1 MKEFLLSFLT
11 TINAILLLGILIKM
25 VIQHIELRHL
35 TNTNVNKIYNAN
47 IIKEERCHGNDFYI
61 SDINGCVPI
70 SLMVALDI
78 DYPKAYD
85 LAQYNLS
92 REYQNGVMWLYLHT
106 FFNSKAII
114 YGHKFKIQ
122 DAERKDWYGKLK
134 KMLNM
139 DNHYL
144 LGDFIDKEGTYLIGT
159 RGHMVCVK
167 DGILYDASITMLNT
181 PVNMVVKVD
190 KVLN

>member
-1 MKEFLLSFLT
+1 MKTFLFAFLIT
-11 TINAILLLGILIKM
+11 LNSIMLLGLLIKI
-25 VIQHIELRHL
+25 VIQHIELRYL
-35 TNTNVNKIYNAN
+35 ADTDVNKIYNAN
-47 IIKEERCHGNDFYI
+47 IVKQERCYGNDFYLA
-61 SDINGCVPI
+61 DKNGCVPI

-78 DYPKAYD
+78 DYIKAYD
-85 LAQYNLS
+85 LAQYYLHRN
-92 REYQNGVMWLYLHT
+92 YQDGVMWLDLHI
-106 FFNSKAII
+106 FFNSKALFF
-114 YGHKFKIQ
+114 GHKFKPQ

-159 RGHMVCVK
+159 NCHMLCVK
-167 DGILYDASITMLNT
+167 DGIVYDADITMFNA
-181 PVNMVVKVD
+181 PVNMVVKVE

>member
-1 MKEFLLSFLT
+1 MKTFLFAFLT
-11 TINAILLLGILIKM
+11 TVNIILLLGLLVKII
-25 VIQHIELRHL
+25 IQYIEIRHL
-35 TNTNVNKIYNAN
+35 LNTTASKIYNAD
-47 IIKEERCHGNDFYI
+47 IIKQERCYGNDFYLA
-61 SDINGCVPI
+61 DKNGCVPI

-85 LAQYNLS
+85 LAQYYLHRN
-92 REYQNGVMWLYLHT
+92 YQNGVMLLDLYL
-106 FFNSKAII
+106 FFNREAII
-114 YGHKFKIQ
+114 YGHNFKLQ

-159 RGHMVCVK
+159 TCHMLCVK
-167 DGILYDASITMLNT
+167 DGIVYDADTTMFNA
-181 PVNMVVKVD
+181 PVNMVVKVE

>member
-1 MKEFLLSFLT
+1 MKTFILVFLT
-11 TINAILLLGILIKM
+11 TVNIILLLGLLIKII
-25 VIQHIELRHL
+25 IQYIELRHL
-35 TNTNVNKIYNAN
+35 ANTNVNKIYNAN
-47 IIKEERCHGNDFYI
+47 IVKQERCYGNDFYLA
-61 SDINGCVPI
+61 DMNGCVPI

-78 DYPKAYD
+78 DYIKAYD
-85 LAQYNLS
+85 LAQYYLHRN
-92 REYQNGVMWLYLHT
+92 YQDGVMWLDLYA
-106 FFNSKAII
+106 FFNSEAII
-114 YGHKFKIQ
+114 YGHKFKPQ

-159 RGHMVCVK
+159 KGHMLCVK
-167 DGILYDASITMLNT
+167 DGIVYDADTTMFDE
-181 PVNMVVKVD
+181 PVNMVVKVE

>member
-1 MKEFLLSFLT
+1 MKTFLFAFLT
-11 TINAILLLGILIKM
+11 TFNAILLLGVVIKI
-25 VIQHIELRHL
+25 VIQYKELRYL
-35 TNTNVNKIYNAN
+35 ASTNVNNIYDAN
-47 IIKEERCHGNDFYI
+47 IVKQERCYGNDFYLT
-61 SDINGCVPI
+61 DKNGCVPI

-92 REYQNGVMWLYLHT
+92 REYQDGVMWLDLHI

-134 KMLNM
+134 RMLNM

-159 RGHMVCVK
+159 KCHMLCVK
-167 DGILYDASITMLNT
+167 NGIVYDADITMLNA
-181 PVNMVVKVD
+181 PVNMVVKVE

>member
-1 MKEFLLSFLT
+1 MKTFLFAFLIT
-11 TINAILLLGILIKM
+11 LNSIMLLGLLIKI
-25 VIQHIELRHL
+25 VIQYIELRYL
-35 TNTNVNKIYNAN
+35 ADTNVNNIYDAN
-47 IIKEERCHGNDFYI
+47 IVKQERCYGNDFYLT
-61 SDINGCVPI
+61 DKNGCVPI

-85 LAQYNLS
+85 LTQYHLS
-92 REYQNGVMWLYLHT
+92 REYQNGVMWLDLHI
-106 FFNSKAII
+106 FFHNKAIF
-114 YGHKFKIQ
+114 YGHKFKPQ

-139 DNHYL
+139 NNHYL

-159 RGHMVCVK
+159 KGHMLCVK
-167 DGILYDASITMLNT
+167 DGIVYDADITMLDA
-181 PVNMVVKVD
+181 PVNMVVKVE

>member
-1 MKEFLLSFLT
+1 M
-11 TINAILLLGILIKM
+11 LLGLLIKI
-25 VIQHIELRHL
+25 VIQYIELRYL
-35 TNTNVNKIYNAN
+35 ADTNTNNTYDAN
-47 IIKEERCHGNDFYI
+47 IVKQERCYGNDFYLA
-61 SDINGCVPI
+61 DKNGCVPI

-85 LAQYNLS
+85 LAQYHLFRN
-92 REYQNGVMWLYLHT
+92 YQKGVYAYQLDS
-106 FFNSKAII
+106 FFNRKSII
-114 YGHKFKIQ
+114 YGHKFKPQ

-134 KMLNM
+134 KILNM

-159 RGHMVCVK
+159 KGHMLCVK
-167 DGILYDASITMLNT
+167 DGIVYDANITMLNA
-181 PVNMVVKVD
+181 PVNMVVKVE

>member
-1 MKEFLLSFLT
+1 MKTFIFAFLT
-11 TINAILLLGILIKM
+11 TVNIILLLGLLIKII
-25 VIQHIELRHL
+25 IQYIDFRHL
-35 TNTNVNKIYNAN
+35 SNTTASRIYNAN
-47 IIKEERCHGNDFYI
+47 IVKQERCYGNDFYLA
-61 SDINGCVPI
+61 DKNGCVPI

-85 LAQYNLS
+85 LAQYYLHRN
-92 REYQNGVMWLYLHT
+92 YQDGVMWLDLHI

-114 YGHKFKIQ
+114 YGHKFKEQ

-159 RGHMVCVK
+159 KCHMLCVK
-167 DGILYDASITMLNT
+167 DGMVYDADITMFNA
-181 PVNMVVKVD
+181 PVNMVVKVE
-190 KVLN
+190 KIVN